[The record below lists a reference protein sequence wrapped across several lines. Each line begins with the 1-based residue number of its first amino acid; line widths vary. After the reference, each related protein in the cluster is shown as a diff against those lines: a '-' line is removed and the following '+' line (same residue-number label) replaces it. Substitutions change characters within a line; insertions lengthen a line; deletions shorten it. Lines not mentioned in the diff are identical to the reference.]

1 MLFCKIAELSQSHEC
16 LPLLPS
22 TTYPSDVI
30 LHTYS
35 NVAFSVMQEMELRH
49 ACPRLWIGSYC
60 LYIVSFAVW
69 EIETC

>member
-1 MLFCKIAELSQSHEC
+1 MFCKIAELSQSHKC
-16 LPLLPS
+16 FPLLPS
-22 TTYPSDVI
+22 ATYPSDAI

-35 NVAFSVMQEMELRH
+35 NVDFSVMQEMELIY
-49 ACPRLWIGSYC
+49 ACPRQWIGFHC